1 MAKKDKNKTNDNNN
15 NSNKNDQNKTTKT
28 TTNDEDERKREERRR
43 RFAAPTLLETEDA
56 GLDSLFDATPSSA
69 VSTSDATPRQPPAR
83 QQEEETAMEEDDDS
97 DFGIGTLYNNETPID
112 DDVLESD
119 EQEVAD
125 TSTTQQQRQ
134 SRQARPRHRT
144 LRCYIIAEEGEV
156 EYGVRREWT
165 PSKTSSGEAPLTVSD
180 IGCQTRC
187 GNDSLD

>member
-56 GLDSLFDATPSSA
+56 GLDSLFNATPSSA

-97 DFGIGTLYNNETPID
+97 DFGIGALYDNETPID

-165 PSKTSSGEAPLTVSD
+165 PSKTPS
-180 IGCQTRC
+180 
-187 GNDSLD
+187 